1 MPDIFTSEIVMQ
13 ADSETN
19 LNVIT
24 RRKVKK
30 EKKFD

>member
-1 MPDIFTSEIVMQ
+1 MPDIFTSEMEIQ

-24 RRKVKK
+24 RREVKK